1 MINNIFIKNIA
12 RFVLLVFLQVLIFN
26 KITPGGL
33 VSPHIYLIFLLLLP
47 AKINKSFL
55 LILAFVTGLTIDYFA
70 NTLGL
75 NAAACVA
82 MAFIRP
88 GLITLLFRSHEFSS
102 DEEPLPSVI
111 GLNGF
116 IKYTFIMV
124 FVQQLIVVYFE
135 LLSIR
140 YFFSNMLN
148 VLSGTILT
156 TLLIIITIIF
166 TTRRK

>member
-1 MINNIFIKNIA
+1 MNNIYIKNIV
-12 RFVLLVFLQVLIFN
+12 RFVLLVFLQVLVFN
-26 KITPGGL
+26 KITPGGI

-47 AKINKSFL
+47 AKINKSL
-55 LILAFVTGLTIDYFA
+55 LLLMAFATGLSVDYFA

-88 GLITLLFRSHEFSS
+88 GLIKLLFRSHEFSS
-102 DEEPLPSVI
+102 DEEPLPSII

-116 IKYTFIMV
+116 FKYTFILV
-124 FVQQLIVVYFE
+124 FVQQLFVVYLE
-135 LLSIR
+135 LLSFR

-148 VLSGTILT
+148 VLAGTIFT
-156 TLLIIITIIF
+156 TLFIIITIIF
-166 TTRRK
+166 TTKRK